1 MDMELLKKEMLEKKI
16 WAVIGATPNVEK
28 FGYKIF
34 KKLKSKGYEVYA
46 VNPNYDTVE
55 GDKCYSDLAS
65 LPVKPECVNMV
76 VPPAVSKKF
85 LAEIEKE
92 GIQYVWFQPGTFDED
107 TIDLAESKGL
117 KIVYYDCV
125 LVALG

>member
-107 TIDLAESKGL
+107 TIDQAESKGL